1 MIKLIIKK
9 VISLKEEKQ
18 FNKKLDKIVI
28 IQSPKNMHKD
38 LISCLDFLKSMKIH
52 FTKSY
57 YQTI

>member
-28 IQSPKNMHKD
+28 IQSPK
-38 LISCLDFLKSMKIH
+38 ICTRI
-52 FTKSY
+52 
-57 YQTI
+57 